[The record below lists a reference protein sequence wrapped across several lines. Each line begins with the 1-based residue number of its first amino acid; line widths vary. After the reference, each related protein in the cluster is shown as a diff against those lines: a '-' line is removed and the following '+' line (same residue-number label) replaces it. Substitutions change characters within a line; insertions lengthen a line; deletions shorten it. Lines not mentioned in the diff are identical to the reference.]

1 MPTGF
6 TRFEYCMPSG
16 QVDVL
21 NDRFQL
27 KQERHNYGVCI
38 RSLIMNKSQIL
49 FGRENDQTAVYI
61 KIGGVRCQ
69 EERIEITS
77 DVIIQNYTVISSQ
90 CKGNHLIFTHM
101 GKTVIQLRSPKFGL
115 IIMPTSFTDRKN
127 FLI

>member
-1 MPTGF
+1 
-6 TRFEYCMPSG
+6 MPSE

-27 KQERHNYGVCI
+27 KHERYNYGVCI

-61 KIGGVRCQ
+61 KRGEETVRCR
-69 EERIEITS
+69 EGSMEVTP

-90 CKGNHLIFTHM
+90 CKGYHLIKEYMF
-101 GKTVIQLRSPKFGL
+101 
-115 IIMPTSFTDRKN
+115 
-127 FLI
+127 